1 MKKVWITL
9 IATSIMAMSCKE
21 NKEETIIEDANST
34 AEQVDIKDS
43 MVTNDVKVIPVSH
56 ATFVIDWNG
65 QIIYVDP
72 IGGAAAFEGMPAADL
87 ILVTDIHGDHLNAE
101 TLAAVRGDK
110 TELVVPSAVNE
121 KIKENQIAFIINN
134 GETTTINDL
143 TIEAI
148 PMYNLTEGRLDKHVK
163 GRGNGYVLEKNGYR
177 IYISG
182 DTEDIPEMRALKNI
196 DKAFVCMNLPY
207 TMDID
212 QAANAVLEFQPK
224 EVVPYHY
231 RGTEGFQDVEKFKQ
245 MINDTNS
252 DIEVTLLDWY
262 PAATE

>member
-21 NKEETIIEDANST
+21 NKEETIIEDVNST
-34 AEQVDIKDS
+34 AEQADIKDA
-43 MVTNDVKVIPVSH
+43 MVTNDVKVMPVSH

-72 IGGAAAFEGMPAADL
+72 IGGAATFEGMPAADL
-87 ILVTDIHGDHLNAE
+87 ILVTDIHGDHLSAE
-101 TLAAVRGDK
+101 TLGLVRGEDSD
-110 TELVVPSAVNE
+110 LIVPNAVNE
-121 KIKENQIAFIINN
+121 KIKDGQKATILNN
-134 GETTTINDL
+134 GETITVKG
-143 TIEAI
+143 IEITAI